1 MTVNV
6 AGEPNCARCDR
17 GDKNTIRLVVRS
29 DAESTRRYLF
39 HVHRDENLQH
49 ILLRLYK
56 EFPTEWSKDVVYY
69 FYIDMGGSYYPVEHA
84 FWLRGELTTKRSS
97 CDI

>member
-6 AGEPNCARCDR
+6 ASEPRCTRCDR
-17 GDKNTIRLVVRS
+17 GDKDTYRLVVRS
-29 DAESTRRYLF
+29 DAESTSRYLF
-39 HVHRDENLQH
+39 HAHRDENLQH

-56 EFPTEWSKDVVYY
+56 EFPNEWDKDVIYY

-84 FWLRGELTTKRSS
+84 FWLRG
-97 CDI
+97 D